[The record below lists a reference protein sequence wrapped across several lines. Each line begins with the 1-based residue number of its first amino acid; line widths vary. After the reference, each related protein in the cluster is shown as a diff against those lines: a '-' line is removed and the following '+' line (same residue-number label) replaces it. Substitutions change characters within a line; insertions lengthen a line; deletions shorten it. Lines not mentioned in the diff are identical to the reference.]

1 MTSVKRKNMSD
12 KTYITIAEAV
22 AMESKA
28 NRLKV
33 GAVLVKDGHIIGVGY
48 NGMPAGMPNECED
61 ENNVT
66 KPEVIHAEVNAI
78 ASSDSNGLSTVD
90 AELYVTYS
98 CCNSC
103 SAAVLAAGITRVVYS
118 RLYRDES
125 PLKFLRD
132 HGVETVLLEK

>member
-1 MTSVKRKNMSD
+1 MSNKRKNLKDS
-12 KTYITIAEAV
+12 TYIQIAEAI
-22 AMESKA
+22 ATESKA
-28 NRLKV
+28 TRLQV
-33 GAVLVKDGHIIGVGY
+33 GAVIVKDGHVLGTGY
-48 NGMPAGMPNECED
+48 NGMPSGMPNKCED

-78 ASSDSNGLSTVD
+78 ASAHGNGLSTVGS
-90 AELYVTYS
+90 ELYVTYS

-103 SAAVLAAGITRVVYS
+103 SAAVLAAGISRVVYS